1 MKKVIGIS
9 IVAMFAAVPMMAN
22 AAKTATLATLQGTD
36 GVITANKK
44 MATTSYVQGAYNAI
58 ATEHNKVV
66 NDITLTGERVTG
78 DHISNTAS
86 VAENL
91 ESLNSAIKSLSVSS
105 SADYVTKSTAA
116 ATPIEDA
123 ELQYVTAN
131 GEKVGENLGILDA
144 QVFTNATDISTLNS
158 NTTVAADGNYIS
170 AGANVAANLGAL
182 DGQMKTNTD
191 TIGAYDA
198 TKSHTTVTNTNVFT
212 NLQAL
217 DAQVSANSNTIVQH
231 TSAIGTV
238 ADLQTAGGL
247 IPSSTTNLV
256 DAVKA
261 INTSLSQSNE
271 NATVDEGDYVDAG
284 DTVSTA
290 IGKLD
295 AAIKDNADDITDI
308 NATIGDTAMGT
319 NADTITGAI
328 REMHDKQ
335 LTVYTTWN
343 TDATDKV
350 DMF

>member
-44 MATTSYVQGAYNAI
+44 MATTSYVQGAYNAL

-105 SADYVTKSTAA
+105 SADYVTKSSAI
-116 ATPIEDA
+116 ATPIENA
-123 ELQYVTAN
+123 TLQYVSAD
-131 GEKVGENLGILDA
+131 GEKVGENLGKLDA
-144 QVFTNATDISTLNS
+144 QVYTNAGNITTLTS

-182 DGQMKTNTD
+182 DGQTKTNTD
-191 TIGAYDA
+191 AIGAYDS
-198 TKSHTTVTNTNVFT
+198 TKSHTTVTDTNVFT

-217 DAQVSANSNTIVQH
+217 DAQVTANANNIVQN
-231 TSAIGTV
+231 TAAIGTV
-238 ADLQTAGGL
+238 ANLQTAGGL
-247 IPSSTTNLV
+247 IPSTTTNLV

-261 INTSLSQSNE
+261 INTSLSESNQ
-271 NATVDEGDYVDAG
+271 NATVDEGDYVAAG

-308 NATIGDTAMGT
+308 NAAIGNTPMGT
-319 NADTITGAI
+319 TADTITGAI
-328 REMHDKQ
+328 KEMHDSQ

-343 TDATDKV
+343 TDATDTV